1 MALPSISQISK
12 LNQILRTEDNQQ
24 AAELSTVLLPTNIT
38 FPGSATILSISIN
51 INYKAITR

>member
-1 MALPSISQISK
+1 MALPLISKISK

-24 AAELSTVLLPTNIT
+24 AAELSTALPTNIT
-38 FPGSATILSISIN
+38 FPGCATILSISFN